1 MRMRRISSGK
11 RLMLVGLVLLLGA
24 AVGASSAQQ
33 SLITVLSYQDL
44 VRFQIQKAGV
54 EAAQVQI
61 YDLSGNTIYETGW
74 SQGPTLDWPLITQ
87 QGQRV
92 ANGVFLYVIKTRNAQ
107 GQEQQWVGKLAVL
120 DGVLQVGL
128 PPELASSSRGIPG
141 VNTDVVRAQGGPDFG
156 TSTIVGGGL
165 TLNDPDPASGPG
177 PLVAL
182 DGSDVG
188 FGSGEISIRDNGTLI
203 GRILASANFGYV
215 GFIGWGTQFRVFT
228 RNAAGTSSVERMRIT
243 GDVDRAAVVF
253 QNADVGIGTATP
265 QAVLDIRG
273 SNTNLLRL
281 TNSTSGQ
288 SVFRVENNGDVFAD
302 GSYNCGLSSG
312 CFNSGQGADVA
323 ERIDATEPLDPGD
336 VVEIDPDNPGKFRKA
351 REAMSRRVAGV
362 ISTAPAITLG
372 NNFDPEADRWEDN
385 RPLLALAGRVPVKA
399 VAKFGAIEVG
409 DLLVAS
415 PIPGYAMKCPEASQC
430 VGAIIGKALEPL
442 KEGVGMIEVQ
452 VMLR

>member
-1 MRMRRISSGK
+1 MRMRSITSGK
-11 RLMLVGLVLLLGA
+11 RLIAVGWVLLLGA
-24 AVGASSAQQ
+24 TVGASSAQQ

-44 VRFQIQKAGV
+44 VRFQIQKAGI

-61 YDLSGNTIYETGW
+61 YDLSGNTIYQTGW
-74 SQGPTLDWPLITQ
+74 SPGPTLDWPLITQ
-87 QGQRV
+87 GGKRV
-92 ANGVFLYVIKTRNAQ
+92 ANGVFLYVITTKNAQ
-107 GQEQQWVGKLAVL
+107 GQEQHWVGKLAVL

-128 PPELASSSRGIPG
+128 PPELQTPPSEI
-141 VNTDVVRAQGGPDFG
+141 RAQHPD
-156 TSTIVGGGL
+156 
-165 TLNDPDPASGPG
+165 DPASGPCPPYHHCG
-177 PLVAL
+177 DFSVQGEIVADSAGNNAFRFTQSGVVQGQIFFASNLSYFAFHARQGNTLRFFTEDSTGTLQDRMRIESGDTPRILYGKGIGVGEIAVAL
-182 DGSDVG
+182 D
-188 FGSGEISIRDNGTLI
+188 
-203 GRILASANFGYV
+203 LANK
-215 GFIGWGTQFRVFT
+215 R
-228 RNAAGTSSVERMRIT
+228 
-243 GDVDRAAVVF
+243 
-253 QNADVGIGTATP
+253 VGIGTTSPA
-265 QAVLDIRG
+265 AALDIRG
-273 SNTNLLRL
+273 SATNLIRA
-281 TNSTSGQ
+281 TNATTGQ
-288 SVFRVENNGDVFAD
+288 TVFKVQNDGDVYAD

-323 ERIDATEPLDPGD
+323 ERIDATEPLEPGD

-351 REAMSRRVAGV
+351 REALSRRVAGV